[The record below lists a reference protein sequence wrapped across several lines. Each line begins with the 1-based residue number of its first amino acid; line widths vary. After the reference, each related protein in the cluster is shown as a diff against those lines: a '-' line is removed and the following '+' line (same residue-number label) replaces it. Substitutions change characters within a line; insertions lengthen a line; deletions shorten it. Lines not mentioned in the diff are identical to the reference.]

1 MCITINNFSS
11 NFSLPIYIAIK
22 DKDPDIMKIYTEFL
36 LGDINTSIGIAVILN
51 LILML
56 YMFNFIA
63 ITAISRE
70 GKDSVF
76 MKIIPIP
83 LYKQVLYKIL
93 PGIILNIIPLIY
105 VIFVA
110 KVIVKGL
117 NFDIIIFTSIIA
129 ILCNILNNYL
139 MILIDLKNPK
149 LNWTTEYAV
158 VKQNFNMIFQ
168 FIIMVIQAGIIIAIC
183 SYFNLQNSIIC
194 LIVLFS
200 IAIAIVIKYIKT
212 NENKIFSKIN

>member
-1 MCITINNFSS
+1 M
-11 NFSLPIYIAIK
+11 
-22 DKDPDIMKIYTEFL
+22 
-36 LGDINTSIGIAVILN
+36 
-51 LILML
+51 
-56 YMFNFIA
+56 
-63 ITAISRE
+63 
-70 GKDSVF
+70 
-76 MKIIPIP
+76 
-83 LYKQVLYKIL
+83 
-93 PGIILNIIPLIY
+93 
-105 VIFVA
+105 
-110 KVIVKGL
+110 IVKGL

-129 ILCNILNNYL
+129 TLCNILNNYL